1 MPSSQVFTFLLL
13 QFSGQQ
19 LLWEKPRV
27 QLCVREGTTW
37 EGCTL
42 PAGAPLGTG
51 VPTDSTSA
59 VRWPPPV
66 GLGWAI
72 LRAISKCLRQV
83 STSDPKTAKSPVCI
97 IAKGFHP
104 VPRTLPTSCWNETGS
119 TANLFF
125 FLSFS
130 HLFSDLLHLALFS
143 EHCNLN

>member
-1 MPSSQVFTFLLL
+1 MIGCPALRCSHSYCFSFQASSCYGRSQGFN
-13 QFSGQQ
+13 
-19 LLWEKPRV
+19 
-27 QLCVREGTTW
+27 CVSVRGPP
-37 EGCTL
+37 GKAA
-42 PAGAPLGTG
+42 PPLGTG

-83 STSDPKTAKSPVCI
+83 STSDPKTVKSPVCI